1 MKESPLNARLT
12 KMLTTL
18 AAIASG
24 AGLLAGSATAAHTT
38 FKSGTY
44 SGKTSQGAPFAVK
57 LLKTSECDRGR
68 ALCLFTKTQPE
79 IKTTCPNGESDEY
92 EDLDYVVVPASGSIK
107 SKLKSGDGATNAAA
121 FQIHKNGTITGS
133 FKITGE
139 PDSIDPEEVTGYCS
153 GSTTFTLKR

>member
-1 MKESPLNARLT
+1 MKESPMNARLT

-18 AAIASG
+18 AAIAAG
-24 AGLLAGSATAAHTT
+24 ASLLAGTAMAARPT

-44 SGKTSQGAPFAVK
+44 GGKTTQGAPFVVK
-57 LLKTSECDRGR
+57 LLKTSECDHGR

-92 EDLDYVVVPASGSIK
+92 EDLDYLVVPASGSIK
-107 SKLKSGDGATNAAA
+107 SKLKSGDGATNAAV
-121 FQIHKNGTITGS
+121 FQVHKNGTITGS
-133 FKITGE
+133 FKVTGE

-153 GSTTFTLKR
+153 GSATFTLKR